1 MNGGAATGCGLRAA
15 DRRPATSRHPT
26 TISSRTLWDMVDPLS
41 MVRQPTVILRCPCSR
56 SRLPAV
62 PIGPRQVLIGL
73 RLAGEPE
80 RLRVERER
88 LSGEARSDVA
98 DDDRFG
104 ERPRVAEVRR
114 ALLPAAAEHGVDE
127 LRVVIAI
134 G

>member
-1 MNGGAATGCGLRAA
+1 MNGGAAAGCGLRAA
-15 DRRPATSRHPT
+15 DRRPARSRHPT
-26 TISSRTLWDMVDPLS
+26 TISSRTLCDMIDPLS
-41 MVRQPTVILRCPCSR
+41 IVQEPTVILRCLCLR

-73 RLAGEPE
+73 RLAGELE
-80 RLRVERER
+80 RLRIELER
-88 LSGEARSDVA
+88 LSGEARSDIA

-114 ALLPAAAEHGVDE
+114 ALLLAAAEHGVDE